1 MISYDPLWETM
12 RRANISTYTLQKKS
26 ISSSTISRMKK
37 GQPVSVYTIDKLCT
51 LLDCNISDVI
61 EFIKDESSRPL

>member
-12 RRANISTYTLQKKS
+12 RRTNISTYTLQKKS